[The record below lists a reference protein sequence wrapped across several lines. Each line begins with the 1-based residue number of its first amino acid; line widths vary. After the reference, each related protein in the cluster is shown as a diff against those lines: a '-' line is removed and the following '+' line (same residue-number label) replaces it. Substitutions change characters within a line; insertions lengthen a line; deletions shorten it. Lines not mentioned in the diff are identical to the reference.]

1 MTNKEKFVKLAE
13 DEVKNNSLYLWGGQ
27 GEKVL
32 ETNPKKLLKME
43 TSAANVGR
51 ILKCLANKLITGLSM
66 DKAKYFDCS
75 GLIVFILQTLG
86 LIESDYTANDIYR
99 KLCSAIKKSEL
110 RRGDLVFI
118 NSGSKITHA
127 GIYAGDGLVIEAVGR
142 DYGVMKRQMSKNS
155 WNVFGRVKCLEE

>member
-13 DEVKNNSLYLWGGQ
+13 DEVKNNSLYLWSGQ

-32 ETNPKKLLKME
+32 DTNPKKLLKME
-43 TSAANVGR
+43 TSAANVAR
-51 ILKCLANKLITGLSM
+51 ILKCLANKLTTGANM

-75 GLIVFILQTLG
+75 GLVVYLLQTLG

-99 KLCSAIKKSEL
+99 KLCSAIKKAEL

-118 NSGSKITHA
+118 NSGSKITHV

-155 WNVFGRVKCLEE
+155 WNVFGRVKSLEE

>member
-1 MTNKEKFVKLAE
+1 MKNKDKFVKLAE
-13 DEVKNNSLYLWGGQ
+13 DEAKNNSLYLWGGQ

-51 ILKCLANKLITGLSM
+51 ILKCLANKFITGAVM

-75 GLIVFILQTLG
+75 GLVVYLLQTLG
-86 LIESDYTANDIYR
+86 LIESDYTANDIYK
-99 KLCSAIKKSEL
+99 KLCTPIKKIEL
-110 RRGDLVFI
+110 KRGDLVFI
-118 NSGSKITHA
+118 NSGAKISHV
-127 GIYAGDGLVIEAVGR
+127 GIYAGDNMVVEAVGR
-142 DYGVMKRQMSKNS
+142 DYGILKRQMSKNS